1 MLYKFLTFDDDAVFP
16 CNRSGSPLIG
26 SGNLG
31 TVKYRLRGWL
41 TVSALSER
49 RLRFRLRRGNF
60 EVELEGD
67 FDYVRG
73 KFEELLRSQPAIQS
87 AQAPVMSDQSLEGFV
102 PSDELTGILETTPDG
117 KLHFTIPF
125 DRISAKEAIG
135 LLLYSS
141 NPSPL
146 EDAKLIEL
154 LGTSWKAVKD
164 NVVRARV
171 SELRKEGKLIAEQG
185 RYSLSGAGLQWVG
198 QDVVPKLRPASPTS
212 T

>member
-1 MLYKFLTFDDDAVFP
+1 
-16 CNRSGSPLIG
+16 
-26 SGNLG
+26 
-31 TVKYRLRGWL
+31 
-41 TVSALSER
+41 LSER
-49 RLRFRLRRGNF
+49 RLRFRLRRGNY

-73 KFEELLRSQPAIQS
+73 KFEELLQSQPSVQ
-87 AQAPVMSDQSLEGFV
+87 PMSSSVTGNQPFEGLI
-102 PSDELTGILETTPDG
+102 PSEELTGILETTPDG

-125 DRISAKEAIG
+125 DKISAKEAIG
-135 LLLYSS
+135 LILYSR
-141 NPSPL
+141 NPAPI

-185 RYSLSGAGLQWVG
+185 RYSLSGAGLQWIG
-198 QDVVPKLRPASPTS
+198 QEVVPKLRPATS
-212 T
+212 SGS

>member
-1 MLYKFLTFDDDAVFP
+1 M
-16 CNRSGSPLIG
+16 
-26 SGNLG
+26 
-31 TVKYRLRGWL
+31 
-41 TVSALSER
+41 SER

-73 KFEELLRSQPAIQS
+73 KFEELLQSQPTM
-87 AQAPVMSDQSLEGFV
+87 QAVTSSTIAEQSLEGFM
-102 PSDELTGILETTPDG
+102 PSEELAGILETTPEG

-135 LLLYSS
+135 LILYSS
-141 NPSPL
+141 NPAPV

-185 RYSLSGAGLQWVG
+185 RYSLSGAGLQWIG
-198 QDVVPKLRPASPTS
+198 QEVLQKLRPASTQNQ
-212 T
+212 

>member
-1 MLYKFLTFDDDAVFP
+1 MAAL
-16 CNRSGSPLIG
+16 
-26 SGNLG
+26 
-31 TVKYRLRGWL
+31 
-41 TVSALSER
+41 LSER
-49 RLRFRLRRGNF
+49 RLRFRVRRGNF

-73 KFEELLRSQPAIQS
+73 KFEELLQSQPAIQ
-87 AQAPVMSDQSLEGFV
+87 PVSTQVLGDQSLEGFV
-102 PSDELTGILETTPDG
+102 PSEELAGILETTPDG

-135 LLLYSS
+135 LILYSA
-141 NPSPL
+141 NPSPI

-185 RYSLSGAGLQWVG
+185 RYSLSGAGMQWIG
-198 QDVVPKLRPASPTS
+198 QEVLTKLRPANPANP
-212 T
+212 

>member
-1 MLYKFLTFDDDAVFP
+1 M
-16 CNRSGSPLIG
+16 
-26 SGNLG
+26 
-31 TVKYRLRGWL
+31 
-41 TVSALSER
+41 SER
-49 RLRFRLRRGNF
+49 RLKFRIRRGNF

-67 FDYVRG
+67 FDYVQS
-73 KFEELLRSQPAIQS
+73 KFEGLLKSQPTMPAGSQ
-87 AQAPVMSDQSLEGFV
+87 QLVGDQLAESVIPGEDLA
-102 PSDELTGILETTPDG
+102 GILATTPEG

-135 LLLYSS
+135 LILYSS
-141 NPSPL
+141 NPTPL

-185 RYSLSGAGLQWVG
+185 RYSLSGAGMQWIS
-198 QDVVPKLRPASPTS
+198 QDVLPKVRPPSAQSS
-212 T
+212 

>member
-1 MLYKFLTFDDDAVFP
+1 M
-16 CNRSGSPLIG
+16 
-26 SGNLG
+26 
-31 TVKYRLRGWL
+31 
-41 TVSALSER
+41 SER

-60 EVELEGD
+60 EVELEGE

-73 KFEELLRSQPAIQS
+73 KFEELMKTQPTTVGTAQS
-87 AQAPVMSDQSLEGFV
+87 VGGDQSLKAFV
-102 PSDELTGILETTPDG
+102 PGEELAGILETSPDG

-135 LLLYSS
+135 LILYSA
-141 NPSPL
+141 NPSPM
-146 EDAKLIEL
+146 EDARLIEL

-185 RYSLSGAGLQWVG
+185 RYNLSGAGLQWVT
-198 QDVVPKLRPASPTS
+198 QEVLTKFRPSSA
-212 T
+212 